1 MIVEPDSS
9 FHAQTRS
16 TNCSRPRSCRDSPS
30 RLQLLL
36 DDDLRRDAGVVGA
49 ELPQR
54 VVAAHPV
61 VADQHVHQRLLERV
75 AHVQR
80 AGDVRRRQ
88 LDAER
93 RARLGRVRR
102 LEVAARFPDRVP
114 LRLDGVGSKLLAS
127 SMTPRAAPRAGLQKL
142 EIVAESAAS
151 DRADRRAT
159 ESAAYAPVTRPRAG
173 MNFSATPLLQ

>member
-16 TNCSRPRSCRDSPS
+16 TNCSRPRSCRDSPCG
-30 RLQLLL
+30 LQLLL
-36 DDDLRRDAGVVGA
+36 DDDLRGDARVVGA
-49 ELPQR
+49 DLPQR

-93 RARLGRVRR
+93 PARL
-102 LEVAARFPDRVP
+102 ARSVGLKSPRDSQSGYHFASMAW
-114 LRLDGVGSKLLAS
+114 GSKLLAS
-127 SMTPRAAPRAGLQKL
+127 SMTPRAALRTGLAK
-142 EIVAESAAS
+142 A
-151 DRADRRAT
+151 
-159 ESAAYAPVTRPRAG
+159 
-173 MNFSATPLLQ
+173 